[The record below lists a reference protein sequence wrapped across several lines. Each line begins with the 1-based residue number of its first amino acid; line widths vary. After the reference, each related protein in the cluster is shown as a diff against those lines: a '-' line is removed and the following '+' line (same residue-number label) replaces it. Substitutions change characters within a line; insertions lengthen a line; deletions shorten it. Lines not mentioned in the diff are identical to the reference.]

1 MSSGQGGHAL
11 DYKACVFYNNFD
23 NLVLFWNV
31 LAHMYFNKF
40 SIIRSVHIL
49 YIMDTV
55 NQFKIDLVN
64 LLADENEYIND
75 SFVIVLSQKRF

>member
-1 MSSGQGGHAL
+1 
-11 DYKACVFYNNFD
+11 
-23 NLVLFWNV
+23 
-31 LAHMYFNKF
+31 
-40 SIIRSVHIL
+40 
-49 YIMDTV
+49 MDTV

>member
-1 MSSGQGGHAL
+1 
-11 DYKACVFYNNFD
+11 
-23 NLVLFWNV
+23 
-31 LAHMYFNKF
+31 MYFNKF